1 MDLAPDAQ
9 ISQVAR
15 FDEQLSEVVDQSWK
29 MMSIPGIVRVGPS
42 LTLRFDHAYTVQFLG
57 HNVQTLVGLGGSARV
72 Q

>member
-1 MDLAPDAQ
+1 
-9 ISQVAR
+9 
-15 FDEQLSEVVDQSWK
+15 
-29 MMSIPGIVRVGPS
+29 MSIPGIVRVGPS